1 MNILCL
7 ICGREGSKGI
17 KNKNMIS
24 VNNKKLIDIT
34 INQAIS
40 SKIFNK
46 IVVST
51 DSKKIQKHVNK
62 KKKLSW
68 FIRPKNIS
76 GDRVSKLQ
84 VIKHGLEES
93 ERNFKTKFDII
104 CDLDITAPLRNKS
117 DILKAYKKFINSKNE
132 ILFSVCEAKKNPYF
146 NMIECSNNKILLV
159 KKIEHG

>member
-62 KKKLSW
+62 KE
-68 FIRPKNIS
+68 IIM
-76 GDRVSKLQ
+76 VY
-84 VIKHGLEES
+84 
-93 ERNFKTKFDII
+93 KTK
-104 CDLDITAPLRNKS
+104 K
-117 DILKAYKKFINSKNE
+117 
-132 ILFSVCEAKKNPYF
+132 YF
-146 NMIECSNNKILLV
+146 WR
-159 KKIEHG
+159 